1 MEITLMR
8 FKICKHALNISE
20 WYLWNITHV
29 QSLPWWLGCTTLK
42 IMWLS
47 KHTHINTPHHPPPPP
62 LPHTHYRKSEFRFE
76 SIVFAWFLVWVVKT
90 LGILMNFLEINQA
103 SFGVGKAGTH
113 FISHLLNSR
122 DWVDCSFRFLRLIC
136 RTQREWSWKPF
147 LSFTKLTSCLGHRWH
162 QSSRQRV
169 ILIYSTPIA

>member
-1 MEITLMR
+1 MYLCVQNYHSQGFGQKPHFFLMEITLMR

-122 DWVDCSFRFLRLIC
+122 DWVDCSFIFQMSQIKCWGLGL
-136 RTQREWSWKPF
+136 WK
-147 LSFTKLTSCLGHRWH
+147 G
-162 QSSRQRV
+162 QRV
-169 ILIYSTPIA
+169 EVLAL